1 MKKKVV
7 SLLIAGL
14 MMLEPCTMADA
25 ADLSDTEVIEQSVE
39 SAGDSVETEAMG
51 ETPEE
56 TGDIAESGAQDTEVS
71 EEGSVDEEE
80 LSLDEGAEAVQ
91 DVNEEEGFGD
101 GEEADFSDNAE
112 AATDVGASIQKSGRL
127 SKTVTWDFYDN
138 GELVINGTGAVPDMP
153 DGLFTQPWAAFD
165 ITRVKV
171 SDGISTLGANTFAS
185 MLYLEEVELGKNVK
199 KIGTEAFYNDT
210 VLKKINF
217 PDGLTSV
224 GDGAFWFCGGL
235 EGELK
240 LPKSITSIGKKAFN
254 GCDSLKSIVLPESL
268 REIPA
273 GAFQYDYNVK
283 RIFIPASITKIDKTA
298 FEGCDPSVIQY
309 TGTQAQWKKLQLDT
323 VFNPDFM
330 NIEYNFASDKV
341 DEHIWSQER
350 EWDGEDP
357 YDCTVAR
364 TKSYHCIVCGAI
376 DERSTV
382 TVPGKE
388 HTWSAEKIYDEKNDM
403 DFYDCTK
410 GGTKSYHC
418 KECGAIDKDSTEPIL
433 PRSAHSY
440 GPWEVTQ
447 EATISQPE
455 KKMRTC
461 KVCYHTSRITGN
473 KLTPTIKVS
482 RTAVTLN
489 PQQKLTSLYVTYKKG
504 DSVVSWKSSN
514 TKVATVTKQSNGKCV
529 VVAGKTPGKATLTVT
544 LKSNKKAYVTVTVRS
559 VKTTK
564 ITGVKS
570 SLVLRVKKTATLKPV
585 LTPRT
590 STEKITYKSS
600 NTKVATVTSAGKII
614 AKKKGTAYIYVKS
627 GSKTVKC
634 KVVVK

>member
-1 MKKKVV
+1 MN
-7 SLLIAGL
+7 I
-14 MMLEPCTMADA
+14 
-25 ADLSDTEVIEQSVE
+25 
-39 SAGDSVETEAMG
+39 
-51 ETPEE
+51 
-56 TGDIAESGAQDTEVS
+56 SGARKE
-71 EEGSVDEEE
+71 
-80 LSLDEGAEAVQ
+80 
-91 DVNEEEGFGD
+91 
-101 GEEADFSDNAE
+101 
-112 AATDVGASIQKSGRL
+112 
-127 SKTVTWDFYDN
+127 
-138 GELVINGTGAVPDMP
+138 NGT
-153 DGLFTQPWAAFD
+153 
-165 ITRVKV
+165 
-171 SDGISTLGANTFAS
+171 
-185 MLYLEEVELGKNVK
+185 E
-199 KIGTEAFYNDT
+199 KI
-210 VLKKINF
+210 
-217 PDGLTSV
+217 LTT
-224 GDGAFWFCGGL
+224 ARL
-235 EGELK
+235 QELK
-240 LPKSITSIGKKAFN
+240 AITASFAAQSTKEVRLPCQVRN
-254 GCDSLKSIVLPESL
+254 
-268 REIPA
+268 IP
-273 GAFQYDYNVK
+273 
-283 RIFIPASITKIDKTA
+283 
-298 FEGCDPSVIQY
+298 
-309 TGTQAQWKKLQLDT
+309 
-323 VFNPDFM
+323 
-330 NIEYNFASDKV
+330 
-341 DEHIWSQER
+341 
-350 EWDGEDP
+350 
-357 YDCTVAR
+357 
-364 TKSYHCIVCGAI
+364 
-376 DERSTV
+376 
-382 TVPGKE
+382 
-388 HTWSAEKIYDEKNDM
+388 
-403 DFYDCTK
+403 
-410 GGTKSYHC
+410 GTKRYHC

-461 KVCYHTSRITGN
+461 KVCYHTSRVTGN

>member
-39 SAGDSVETEAMG
+39 SAGNSVETEAMW

-127 SKTVTWDFYDN
+127 SNTVTWDFYDN

-254 GCDSLKSIVLPESL
+254 
-268 REIPA
+268 
-273 GAFQYDYNVK
+273 
-283 RIFIPASITKIDKTA
+283 
-298 FEGCDPSVIQY
+298 GCDPSVIQY

-461 KVCYHTSRITGN
+461 KVCYHTSRVTGN